1 MDKELKEML
10 IWINENLKAVVT
22 NQEMIYCQLRDI
34 EDELKK
40 RGPDIN
46 KEN

>member
-10 IWINENLKAVVT
+10 NWINENLKAVVS
-22 NQEMIYCQLRDI
+22 NQTMLYRQLRDI

-40 RGPDIN
+40 EDE
-46 KEN
+46 K